1 MQVAGKK
8 ADGRRLQGIVQVR
21 PRARERT
28 NRYLEVD
35 SESECCS
42 SGNRD
47 KIN

>member
-1 MQVAGKK
+1 MLVTGTKAGGQSLK
-8 ADGRRLQGIVQVR
+8 GIVQIR
-21 PRARERT
+21 PKGTERT

-42 SGNRD
+42 FGSRD